1 MASSSLT
8 TGDFRKAVSDGPW
21 LCDEEGTAIA
31 NPSQVFH
38 YTEAD
43 DMEVARD
50 RANFKS
56 FLLGVKIELSEG
68 ETKITIF

>member
-1 MASSSLT
+1 
-8 TGDFRKAVSDGPW
+8 VSDGPW

-50 RANFKS
+50 RANFKR
-56 FLLGVKIELSEG
+56 FLLGDALDPKIETLEVELFESMCL
-68 ETKITIF
+68 